1 MKLIKCSECGKEYDY
16 KLDVCPNCGY
26 VNKIKKFFNI
36 IFYIISTILLLISL
50 LSVLENIYA
59 NKCIKEMQ
67 EYIVKEDLENLS
79 STFELVAK
87 NYKIQNYYE
96 MYGSKEYGEKAYNLN
111 NLRMWSMSFCIVTIW
126 FGIYLK
132 KKNIKIGNIIK
143 YIAIVVFIVFQLLH
157 FGYVIYVRNI
167 KVEDNT
173 NITNSN
179 ELIELKEH

>member
-26 VNKIKKFFNI
+26 VNKIKKFLNI
-36 IFYIISTILLLISL
+36 IFYIISAILLLISL
-50 LSVLENIYA
+50 LSILENIYA
-59 NKCIKEMQ
+59 NKCIKEIQEYLIEEDFEDLSNTLGLIANDYKIQ
-67 EYIVKEDLENLS
+67 EYIEK
-79 STFELVAK
+79 
-87 NYKIQNYYE
+87 
-96 MYGSKEYGEKAYNLN
+96 YGSKEYGEKAYNLN

-126 FGIYLK
+126 LGIYLK

-143 YIAIVVFIVFQLLH
+143 YIAIVVFIVFQLLP
-157 FGYVIYVRNI
+157 FGYAIYVRNI

-179 ELIELKEH
+179 ELIELK